1 MKWGKKEVGPYQ
13 LYRPIM
19 DVSFSLLKIILL
31 SLSRMS
37 YEEKLGSDRRA
48 ASKQYKNKVKNY
60 NIEEVDSRVY
70 LSLGRE

>member
-1 MKWGKKEVGPYQ
+1 MRKKRGRALSIIPPNYGCLFFPVENHS
-13 LYRPIM
+13 
-19 DVSFSLLKIILL
+19 SFSFTHVLRGETWKR
-31 SLSRMS
+31 SA
-37 YEEKLGSDRRA
+37 A

>member
-1 MKWGKKEVGPYQ
+1 
-13 LYRPIM
+13 
-19 DVSFSLLKIILL
+19 
-31 SLSRMS
+31 MS

-48 ASKQYKNKVKNY
+48 AGKQYKNKVKNY